1 MVSAIPAVV
10 VARKDGILVSQ
21 NAPARHLMGPGEGR
35 PCWNVV
41 GGLERAEGL
50 PCQTDCV
57 GRLLAAGLERTQR
70 VELKLAGRE
79 YRLTCVPVDDT
90 VVCVLNCSAEHD
102 PDQWQTLT
110 DREQDVLSLLEQDV
124 LSLLAAG
131 DETPAVAEKL
141 EVSESTV
148 RTHVENMRTKY
159 GVRTRAALVAL
170 GFRFGYL
177 S

>member
-10 VARKDGILVSQ
+10 VARRDGILVSQ
-21 NAPARHLMGPGEGR
+21 NAPARHLMGPGEGK

-41 GGLERAEGL
+41 GGLEGAEGL
-50 PCQTDCV
+50 PCQTNCV
-57 GRLLAAGLERTQR
+57 GRLLTAGLERTQR

-79 YRLTCVPVDDT
+79 YRLTCVPVDDC

-110 DREQDVLSLLEQDV
+110 DREQDVLSLL
-124 LSLLAAG
+124 AAG
-131 DETPAVAEKL
+131 DETPAVAKKL

-148 RTHVENMRTKY
+148 RTHVENMRTKH

>member
-70 VELKLAGRE
+70 VDLKLAGRE
-79 YRLTCVPVDDT
+79 YRLTCVPMDDT

-110 DREQDVLSLLEQDV
+110 EREQDV

-148 RTHVENMRTKY
+148 RTHVENMRTKH
-159 GVRTRAALVAL
+159 GVKTRAALVAL

>member
-1 MVSAIPAVV
+1 MATGNPAVV
-10 VARKDGILVSQ
+10 VARKDGTLIAQ
-21 NAPARHLMGPGEGR
+21 NAPARRLMGAGTGK

-41 GGLERAEGL
+41 GGLAEAEGL
-50 PCQTDCV
+50 PCQQHCV
-57 GRLLAAGLERTQR
+57 GRLLSEGLDRTQR
-70 VELKLAGRE
+70 AELKLAGRT
-79 YRLTCVPVDDT
+79 YCLTCVPLDDA
-90 VVCVLNCSAEHD
+90 VVCVLNCGAEED
-102 PDQWQTLT
+102 PDKWQRLT
-110 DREQDVLSLLEQDV
+110 AREQDV

-131 DETPAVAEKL
+131 DETPAVAKKL

-148 RTHVENMRTKY
+148 RTHVEKMRAKL

>member
-1 MVSAIPAVV
+1 
-10 VARKDGILVSQ
+10 
-21 NAPARHLMGPGEGR
+21 
-35 PCWNVV
+35 VV

-110 DREQDVLSLLEQDV
+110 EREQDV

>member
-21 NAPARHLMGPGEGR
+21 NAPARHLMGPGEGK

-50 PCQTDCV
+50 PCQTNCV

-70 VELKLAGRE
+70 VDLKLAGRE

-110 DREQDVLSLLEQDV
+110 DREQDVLSLL
-124 LSLLAAG
+124 AAG

-148 RTHVENMRTKY
+148 RTHVENMRTKH
-159 GVRTRAALVAL
+159 GVKTRAALVAL